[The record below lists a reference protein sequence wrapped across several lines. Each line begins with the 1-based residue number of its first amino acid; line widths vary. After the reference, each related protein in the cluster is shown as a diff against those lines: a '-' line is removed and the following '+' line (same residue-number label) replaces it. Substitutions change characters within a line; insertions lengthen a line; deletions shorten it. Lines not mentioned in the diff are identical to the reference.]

1 MTNKMTQKQF
11 NRYSTTHGVK
21 NVDVVSEYEMLV
33 TFGNGKIV
41 SVNNGSDGFYFIKT
55 WVKIKEGASKN
66 LLTELQLISPKYY
79 RSFIEKYGEK
89 SQTIETRTCKH
100 VQ

>member
-1 MTNKMTQKQF
+1 MTQKQF

-41 SVNNGSDGFYFIKT
+41 SVNNGRDGFYFIKT
-55 WVKIKEGASKN
+55 WVKPKKDASKN
-66 LLTELQLISPKYY
+66 LLTELRLLTHEHYKSI
-79 RSFIEKYGEK
+79 IEKYGA
-89 SQTIETRTCKH
+89 
-100 VQ
+100 